1 MRAGKRFTILVP
13 MSPGLV
19 VDEDVEAS
27 RRNEV
32 MNEFFEVALLF
43 CGLTE
48 CNM

>member
-1 MRAGKRFTILVP
+1 

-32 MNEFFEVALLF
+32 MNEFVEVALLF
-43 CGLTE
+43 RGLTE
-48 CNM
+48 CGM

>member
-1 MRAGKRFTILVP
+1 